1 MSRFGGRH
9 GNNIGGRHG
18 NNNQTIH
25 FILTE
30 HQYVSLQG
38 DETC

>member
-1 MSRFGGRH
+1 MSRF
-9 GNNIGGRHG
+9 GGRHG

-30 HQYVSLQG
+30 HQYASLQG